1 MSLSWP
7 TAAFKLSGAIPRMG
21 PLRVLQYCDDWL
33 ELADTFCELL
43 LPRLLGRP
51 TADGVAFRQDARM
64 GPCLELAVLC

>member
-1 MSLSWP
+1 
-7 TAAFKLSGAIPRMG
+7 MG
-21 PLRVLQYCDDWL
+21 PLQVLQYCDDWL